1 LIPTVLLLAC
11 SRPDDTTTTP
21 PTTPTTPTT
30 STTPTV
36 SRPGGAPLSLVLA
49 GAPIFGEVANPGYT
63 SAFTTLAD
71 AGFDGFFPLYVT
83 SEVDGASTTTDHLLH
98 FLAPSLAGVPAE
110 SSCAGP
116 NDPYAAAEGRLQIWF
131 PGFLLMELQD
141 RTQPIDRATFR
152 GHLDEQDA
160 ACWRDHPGVLGG
172 FHTYDEALLYH
183 AIDTYLGVD
192 SIDLDNIAVASE
204 VVREELGVPTVWV
217 ESFVPYQ
224 LELAG
229 LSGSELD
236 TLVAAFDAEL
246 QRLAPTVESFDFNIY
261 PVPDYRIDLVHETTA
276 LAAEVAPQ
284 ARTLIVLQA
293 FGYDHITGGVTPGR
307 VPTLEE
313 TRYMAFDAV
322 AAGADVVVW
331 YGASALDLSRPDQ
344 RGLWEDVL
352 TVAGELDGLSDLS
365 TGDALAFDLPEGVGA
380 RLTVHD
386 DGRAWLVVTRR
397 ADSEGDVT
405 LTLPVDASRASAV
418 VGPPPSVDGR
428 TLTVTLPARGVGVY
442 TW

>member
-1 LIPTVLLLAC
+1 MFLTMLLLAC
-11 SRPDDTTTTP
+11 TSPDDDATTPP
-21 PTTPTTPTT
+21 PTTP
-30 STTPTV
+30 SV

-49 GAPIFGEVANPGYT
+49 GGPIFGPFENPRYRE
-63 SAFTTLAD
+63 AFTTLAD
-71 AGFDGFFPLYVT
+71 AGFDGFFPLYIT
-83 SEVDGASTTTDHLLH
+83 SEVDGVSTTTDHLLH
-98 FLAPSLAGVPAE
+98 FLSPSLAAVPAE

-131 PGFLLMELQD
+131 PGFLIMELQD
-141 RTQPIDRATFR
+141 RTQPIDRDMFR
-152 GHLDEQDA
+152 AHLDEQDA
-160 ACWRDHPGVLGG
+160 ACWRDHPDVLGG
-172 FHTYDEALLYH
+172 FHTYDEALLYR
-183 AIDTYLGVD
+183 AIDQFLGVD
-192 SIDLDNIAVASE
+192 TIDLDNIAVGAE

-229 LSGSELD
+229 LTGAELD
-236 TLVAAFDAEL
+236 TLVASFDADL
-246 QRLAPTVESFDFNIY
+246 QRMAPSVESFGFNIY
-261 PVPDYRIDLVHETTA
+261 PVPDFRIDLVHETTA
-276 LAAEVAPQ
+276 LAAEVAPEP
-284 ARTLIVLQA
+284 RTLIVLQA

-331 YGASALDLSRPDQ
+331 YGASALDLSEPDQ
-344 RGLWEDVL
+344 RGLWDDVL

-365 TGDALAFDLPEGVGA
+365 TGDSLALDLPEGAGA

-386 DGRAWLVVTRR
+386 DGRHWLIVTRR
-397 ADSEGDVT
+397 ADSDGEVT
-405 LTLPVDASRASAV
+405 LSLPVDASGATAV
-418 VGPPPSVDGR
+418 VGPPASVDGR
-428 TLTVTLPARGVGVY
+428 AVTVALPARGVGVY